1 MKMRLGSPK
10 AITALAHK
18 QAKLIYSMLKYGF
31 EYVEKGV
38 DFYEKMYQ
46 HRREKSLKKKA
57 KELGVTQIWG
67 ILSHRLLVI

>member
-18 QAKLIYSMLKYGF
+18 LAKLIYIMLKYGH

-38 DFYEKMYQ
+38 EFYEEMYRK
-46 HRREKSLKKKA
+46 RRETSLKKKA
-57 KELGVTQIWG
+57 EELGYKLIPVAA
-67 ILSHRLLVI
+67 

>member
-18 QAKLIYSMLKYGF
+18 LSKLIYIMLKYGH

-38 DFYEKMYQ
+38 EFYEKMYQ
-46 HRREKSLKKKA
+46 KRREANLIKKA
-57 KELGVTQIWG
+57 AEMGYELTPKVA
-67 ILSHRLLVI
+67 